1 VIDNLISKLDKPKR
15 TGSGSWIARCPAH
28 DDRSPSLTVREMP
41 DGRILL
47 KCHAECDTQAV
58 LDAMGLKFSDLF
70 PEPLGERLP
79 PVRRPFPAADV
90 LETVMHDALLV
101 QQIAIEV
108 QRTAKVTPEQRALL
122 AKVAAHISAARDL
135 VNG

>member
-90 LETVMHDALLV
+90 LEAVMHDALGG
-101 QQIAIEV
+101 
-108 QRTAKVTPEQRALL
+108 
-122 AKVAAHISAARDL
+122 AADC
-135 VNG
+135 